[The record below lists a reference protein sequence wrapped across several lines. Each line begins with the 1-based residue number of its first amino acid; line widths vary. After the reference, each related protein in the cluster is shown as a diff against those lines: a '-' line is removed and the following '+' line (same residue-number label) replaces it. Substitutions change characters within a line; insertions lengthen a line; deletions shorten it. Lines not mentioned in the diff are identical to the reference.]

1 MLPGKTYT
9 PEDFARILWRH
20 RWSVLLPFFLITVGT
35 AVGAH
40 FLPDEFRSE
49 TVILVVPQQVP
60 ESYVRSTVTTRIE
73 DRLQSISQQI
83 LSRTRLERIVQDLN
97 LYQKERRT
105 GIMEDVIEQMRR
117 DIKVEVLKGDAFRV
131 AYVGDNAMTGMKVTD
146 RLASLFIEE
155 NLRDRETLAEGT
167 SQFLV
172 VQLEDARRRLV
183 EQEKKLEQYREQHAG
198 ELPSQAD
205 ANLQAV
211 QNTQMQIQQV
221 VESLNRDRDRRLLI
235 ERSIADLKTDAQ
247 TDAGGSNGTASD
259 LPLTQQLARAQQE
272 LHGLE
277 TRLKPEHPDL
287 IRMKRIV
294 SGLQQRAE
302 AEALATPLSPEAE
315 APVSPSDQLRRHR
328 LQELQLEL
336 ESIDRQIAAK
346 TGEEDRLRKVAAA
359 YHARLEAV
367 PTRETELAEL
377 TRDYSTLQQMYSSL
391 LAKNEESKIAANLER
406 RQIGEQFK
414 LLDPARPAEK
424 PFSPNRVRIDLFG
437 LVGALIFGFGLAGIL
452 EYRDSSFRTGDEVT
466 TVLSLPVLGQIPTLI
481 TPLEQRDLNR
491 RRLIVSAATAFAFTG
506 CAALVWKLGV
516 IHDLIRR

>member
-1 MLPGKTYT
+1 VLPGKTYT
-9 PEDFARILWRH
+9 PDDFAKIAFRRKWA
-20 RWSVLLPFFLITVGT
+20 VLVPFFLVTLGT
-35 AVGAH
+35 AVVAH
-40 FLPDEFRSE
+40 FLPDQYRSE

-83 LSRTRLERIVQDLN
+83 LSRTRLERIIQDLN

-105 GIMEDVIEQMRR
+105 GIMEDVIETMRR

-131 AYVGDNAMTGMKVTD
+131 AYVGDNAMTVMKVTD

-183 EQEKKLEQYREQHAG
+183 EQEKKLELYREQHTG

-221 VESLNRDRDRRLLI
+221 VESLNRDRDRRLLV
-235 ERSIADLKTDAQ
+235 ERQLADLNTE
-247 TDAGGSNGTASD
+247 ASD
-259 LPLTQQLARAQQE
+259 LNSSGENVSDLPVALQLAKAQQDLHALE
-272 LHGLE
+272 L
-277 TRLKPEHPDL
+277 RLKPEHPDIL
-287 IRMKRIV
+287 RMKRSIA
-294 SGLQQRAE
+294 GLQQRAE
-302 AEALATPLSPEAE
+302 AEALTGPVSPEADTSS
-315 APVSPSDQLRRHR
+315 SPAQQLKRHR
-328 LQELQLEL
+328 AQELQLDL
-336 ESIDRQIAAK
+336 DSLDRQIAAK
-346 TGEEDRLRKVAAA
+346 TAEEDRLRKVAAV

-367 PTRETELAEL
+367 PTRETELVEL
-377 TRDYSTLQQMYSSL
+377 TRDYSTLQQMYASL

-437 LVGALIFGFGLAGIL
+437 LVGALGLGLFLAGFL
-452 EYRDSSFRTGDEVT
+452 EYRDSTFRTQDEVT
-466 TVLSLPVLGQIPTLI
+466 SVLSLPVLGQIPVLS
-481 TPLEQRDLNR
+481 TPLEQRLSSR
-491 RRLIVSAATAFAFTG
+491 RRLALSAATALAFTG
-506 CAALVWKLGV
+506 CAVMVWKLGM
-516 IHDLIRR
+516 IHDLIR